1 MALVLRGGTLIDGS
15 GGEPVSD
22 AVVVI
27 EEDQISRVGQ
37 RAQFPAPSEVL
48 ECDGLTLLPGLIDAH
63 SHLGI
68 TTVESV
74 ERVPPA
80 VAAARI
86 FGNCEL
92 ALDAG
97 FTTVRDVAG
106 IDGGVAQAVEAGLV
120 RGPRILPSG
129 PLLSQTGGHGD
140 HGPSFLDAH
149 HYAYQGVPGLLQ
161 TNVTCDGPDQVR
173 LAARR
178 AFRHGATQIKVCVSG
193 GAVSFTDRLEDAQFS
208 VPELRAAVEEAEARG
223 TYVTAHAHNVRGI
236 ANGIEAGVTCFE
248 HGTFLDEATAQRMAA
263 TGADLVPTFAVLRL
277 MTVQGGRRSAGRLR
291 LGHPRAQA
299 GAPRARAGDQVRAAG
314 ADGGDHL
321 GDRRQRHDPAGGG
334 ALGSR
339 GRGHGRRRD
348 RGGRR
353 PVGRARGVGRSG
365 AGRAGRQGR
374 QDREGPAELAGDPPG
389 RRIVPRMRRLRP
401 GAGGFAKRG
410 WSTRTRSRSISAN
423 SASSSH
429 IPAMR

>member
-27 EEDQISRVGQ
+27 EEERISRVGQ

-149 HYAYQGVPGLLQ
+149 HYAYQGVPGLVQ

-248 HGTFLDEATAQRMAA
+248 HGTFLDEATAQRLAEA
-263 TGADLVPTFAVLRL
+263 RADLVPTFAVLRL
-277 MTVQGGRRSAGRLR
+277 MARRWREWGVPEAALPRLAGVEDAMAASMKLAIAAGVRVGSGSDILGPRQEHRGLELVIKSELLGPMAAVTSATSTNAAILR
-291 LGHPRAQA
+291 LEKR
-299 GAPRARAGDQVRAAG
+299 
-314 ADGGDHL
+314 
-321 GDRRQRHDPAGGG
+321 
-334 ALGSR
+334 
-339 GRGHGRRRD
+339 
-348 RGGRR
+348 
-353 PVGRARGVGRSG
+353 VGRVA
-365 AGRAGRQGR
+365 
-374 QDREGPAELAGDPPG
+374 EGLLADVIAVDGDPLGEPSLFDDPDRVVLVIKAG
-389 RRIVPRMRRLRP
+389 QVAKDIRR
-401 GAGGFAKRG
+401 
-410 WSTRTRSRSISAN
+410 
-423 SASSSH
+423 
-429 IPAMR
+429 